1 MVKFSMR
8 IERSIAMRDD
18 RYICTLNRLLKGLED
33 EISYIKSELGSI
45 KGGKLYIRTRS
56 GRVYFLERLPDGDR
70 GITKNTQRIY
80 LLARRTYL
88 EGLLQD
94 RVFQYKT
101 LADLLSSLADNSRVS
116 CAEAVLKKLSPLDCE
131 LFTSAPENL
140 SWSNAPYERNQY
152 KPESLIY
159 ETSNG
164 IRMRSKSERY
174 IGNMLEANNI
184 AYRYEAKLQC
194 CGHALYPDF
203 TIKRD
208 DGTIIIWE
216 HLGLLDDSD
225 YAYKTFLKLLRYRQA
240 GFRQHSNLICTDEY
254 DLRSEENVNNIIH
267 RFCISY
273 IC

>member
-1 MVKFSMR
+1 
-8 IERSIAMRDD
+8 MRDD

-56 GRVYFLERLPDGDR
+56 GRVYFLERLPGGDR

-101 LADLLSSLADNSRVS
+101 LTDMLSSLADNSRVS

-194 CGHALYPDF
+194 CGHTLYPDF

-216 HLGLLDDSD
+216 HWAFSMTVIMLIKHSSSCCATVRQDSD
-225 YAYKTFLKLLRYRQA
+225 STATLYAP
-240 GFRQHSNLICTDEY
+240 IEY

-267 RFCISY
+267 RFCLSY